1 VGLRQFLARIA
12 AGAPV
17 PVFAIAGAGA
27 REQVQDL
34 RLNPGV
40 RLVDSPR
47 EANVLLVAGAMP
59 GSLAEP
65 LQRIHDAMSHPR
77 CTVVAPS
84 PGGRDLRAWLPN
96 ATAVA
101 PDEAI
106 ASALGDVHQKLLAG
120 DRPSEPALLPDVDP
134 APWRGVGP
142 FGQGGTGMTGGTPY
156 GRPMADLLDDRDGL
170 RLDALPLTVGPFFP
184 HFPSGL
190 ILQATL
196 AGDVVVESAIEA
208 NPFTGLDFETV
219 TPSATLGPF
228 LRALSAPVPIAE
240 LELARARSH
249 LRWLADALITQG
261 LHALGARALALAV
274 RVRPGGG
281 EEVRKLERLLRGT
294 QVFRWSLGGVGP
306 IAAEHLASIAAGP
319 VARASGIAEDARADD
334 PAYRELGFTPVTQR
348 AGDAAARWRQRL
360 AEAGQ
365 ALDLADRAG
374 ARQTELRGR
383 VEGPRGL
390 LLPGGAATGRLC
402 GLLPELLTGREWGDA
417 VTTIVSLDLDLEE
430 AALAAQFTVGVPV
443 A

>member
-1 VGLRQFLARIA
+1 MRQFLARIA

-34 RLNPGV
+34 RLDPGV

-59 GSLAEP
+59 ESLAEP

-77 CTVVAPS
+77 CTVVAAS
-84 PGGRDLRAWLPN
+84 PEGRDLRAWLPD

-101 PDEAI
+101 LHEPI
-106 ASALGDVHQKLLAG
+106 AGALVDVHREILRG
-120 DRPSEPALLPDVDP
+120 DRPSEPALLPDVEP

-156 GRPMADLLDDRDGL
+156 GRPMADLLDDGDGL

-184 HFPSGL
+184 RFPSGL

-196 AGDVVVESAIEA
+196 AGDVVVESVIET
-208 NPFTGLDFETV
+208 NPFADLDFKGVARRSLLE
-219 TPSATLGPF
+219 PF
-228 LRALSAPVPIAE
+228 LHALSEPVPIAE

-261 LHALGARALALAV
+261 LHALGVRALALAA
-274 RVRPGGG
+274 RVRPGDGA
-281 EEVRKLERLLRGT
+281 EVQKFERLLRGT
-294 QVFRWSLGGVGP
+294 QVFRWSLGCVGP
-306 IAAEHLASIAAGP
+306 IAAERLATSAGGP

-334 PAYRELGFTPVTQR
+334 PAYRELGFAPVTQR

-360 AEAGQ
+360 AEAEQ
-365 ALDLADRAG
+365 ALDLAGRAG
-374 ARQTELRGR
+374 TRQTELRGR

-390 LLPGGAATGRLC
+390 LLSGGAATGRLHE
-402 GLLPELLTGREWGDA
+402 LVPELLAGREWGDA

-430 AALAAQFTVGVPV
+430 AALAAQLTAGVPV